1 MVGIVIVSHS
11 AKVAEGAY
19 DLAKMMAGSAPV
31 AYAGGLEDGSLG
43 TSFDKIESAIK
54 SVDGPDGVIMI
65 MDMGSALMTA
75 EAVIETM
82 PDSDIRLADCPIVEG
97 AVSAAVSS
105 MCEMSIDD
113 IMSSLAEPDAF
124 KKLD

>member
-19 DLAKMMAGSAPV
+19 DLAKMMAATAPI

-43 TSFDKIESAIK
+43 TSFEKIEDAINA
-54 SVDGPDGVIMI
+54 VDGPDGVIMI

-82 PDSDIRLADCPIVEG
+82 PNSDIRQN
-97 AVSAAVSS
+97 
-105 MCEMSIDD
+105 M
-113 IMSSLAEPDAF
+113 
-124 KKLD
+124 

>member
-11 AKVAEGAY
+11 SKVAEGAY
-19 DLAKMMAGSAPV
+19 DLARMMAADAPI
-31 AYAGGLEDGSLG
+31 AYAGGLEDGSIG
-43 TSFDKIESAIK
+43 TSFELIDSAVK
-54 SVDGPDGVIMI
+54 SVLSPDGVIMI

-75 EAVIETM
+75 EMVIEGYE
-82 PDSDIRLADCPIVEG
+82 SEDIRLADCPIVEG

-113 IMSSLAEPDAF
+113 IMQQLAEPDAF
-124 KKLD
+124 KKLV

>member
-11 AKVAEGAY
+11 AKVAEGTSE
-19 DLAKMMAGSAPV
+19 LAKMMAASAPV

-43 TSFDKIESAIK
+43 TSFELIEAAVK
-54 SVDGPDGVIMI
+54 SVLSDDGVIMI

-75 EAVIETM
+75 EMVIESF

-97 AVSAAVSS
+97 AVNAAVLS
-105 MCEMSIDD
+105 MCEQSIDE
-113 IMSSLAEPDAF
+113 IMSALLEPDAF
-124 KKLD
+124 KKLV

>member
-11 AKVAEGAY
+11 AKVAEGTY
-19 DLAKMMAGSAPV
+19 DLTKMMAPDAPV

-43 TSFDKIESAIK
+43 TSFELIEAAVK
-54 SVDGPDGVIMI
+54 SVISDDGVLMI

-75 EAVIETM
+75 EMVIESM
-82 PDSDIRLADCPIVEG
+82 SDVDIRLADCPIVEG

-105 MCEMSIDD
+105 MIEMSIDE
-113 IMSSLAEPDAF
+113 ILASLAEPDAF
-124 KKLD
+124 KKTV